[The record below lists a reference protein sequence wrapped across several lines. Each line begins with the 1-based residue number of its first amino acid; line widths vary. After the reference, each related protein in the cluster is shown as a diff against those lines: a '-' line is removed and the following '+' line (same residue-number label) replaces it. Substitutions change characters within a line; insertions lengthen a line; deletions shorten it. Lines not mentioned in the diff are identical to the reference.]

1 MEKLICYQ
9 IENTREIYCLNEVSI
24 NTKRLASNM
33 KLRIV
38 YADASL
44 YDETLDAIAS
54 GKVQSTATVAIGAN
68 EIARTDNLNLS
79 PDSGDSILIFC
90 DLSEKHLNRML
101 FELKSR
107 KVQIDLKAVLT
118 PTNQKWTLRQLH
130 AELEREKANFTR
142 P

>member
-9 IENTREIYCLNEVSI
+9 IKNTREIE
-24 NTKRLASNM
+24 RLASNM

-54 GKVQSTATVAIGAN
+54 GKVQSTATVATGAN

>member
-9 IENTREIYCLNEVSI
+9 IENTREIE
-24 NTKRLASNM
+24 RLASNM

-54 GKVQSTATVAIGAN
+54 GKVQSTATVATGAN

-118 PTNQKWTLRQLH
+118 PTNQKWPLRQLH

>member
-9 IENTREIYCLNEVSI
+9 IENTREIE
-24 NTKRLASNM
+24 RLASNM

-54 GKVQSTATVAIGAN
+54 GKVQSTVTVATGAN

-101 FELKSR
+101 FELKNR

>member
-1 MEKLICYQ
+1 MKGFLLSMEKLICYQ
-9 IENTREIYCLNEVSI
+9 IENTREIE
-24 NTKRLASNM
+24 RLASNM

-54 GKVQSTATVAIGAN
+54 GKVQSTATVATGAN

-101 FELKSR
+101 FELKNR

>member
-9 IENTREIYCLNEVSI
+9 IENTREIE
-24 NTKRLASNM
+24 RLASNM

-54 GKVQSTATVAIGAN
+54 GKVQSTATVATGAN
-68 EIARTDNLNLS
+68 EIARTDNLS

>member
-9 IENTREIYCLNEVSI
+9 IENIREIE
-24 NTKRLASNM
+24 RLASNM

-38 YADASL
+38 YADANL
-44 YDETLDAIAS
+44 YDETLDSIAS
-54 GKVQSTATVAIGAN
+54 GKVRSTAVTS
-68 EIARTDNLNLS
+68 ARSENTTD
-79 PDSGDSILIFC
+79 DSILIFC

-107 KVQIDLKAVLT
+107 KVQIDFKAILT
-118 PTNQKWTLRQLH
+118 PTNRKWTLRQLH

-142 P
+142 K

>member
-9 IENTREIYCLNEVSI
+9 IENTREIE
-24 NTKRLASNM
+24 RLASNM

-54 GKVQSTATVAIGAN
+54 GKVQSTATVATGAN

-90 DLSEKHLNRML
+90 DLSEKHRS
-101 FELKSR
+101 EERRVGKECRSR
-107 KVQIDLKAVLT
+107 WS
-118 PTNQKWTLRQLH
+118 PYH
-130 AELEREKANFTR
+130 
-142 P
+142 

>member
-9 IENTREIYCLNEVSI
+9 IENTRVIE
-24 NTKRLASNM
+24 RLASNM

-54 GKVQSTATVAIGAN
+54 GKVQSTATVATGAN

>member
-9 IENTREIYCLNEVSI
+9 IENTREIE
-24 NTKRLASNM
+24 RLASNM

-54 GKVQSTATVAIGAN
+54 GKVQSTATVATGAN

-107 KVQIDLKAVLT
+107 KIQIDLKAVLT

>member
-9 IENTREIYCLNEVSI
+9 IENTREIE
-24 NTKRLASNM
+24 RLASNM

-54 GKVQSTATVAIGAN
+54 GKVQSTATVATGAN

-79 PDSGDSILIFC
+79 PDSGDSLLIFC

>member
-9 IENTREIYCLNEVSI
+9 IENTREIE
-24 NTKRLASNM
+24 RLASNM

-54 GKVQSTATVAIGAN
+54 GKVQSTATVATGAN
-68 EIARTDNLNLS
+68 ELARTDNLNLS

>member
-9 IENTREIYCLNEVSI
+9 IENTREIE
-24 NTKRLASNM
+24 RLASNM

-54 GKVQSTATVAIGAN
+54 GKVQSTATVATGAN

-90 DLSEKHLNRML
+90 NLSEKHLNRML

>member
-9 IENTREIYCLNEVSI
+9 IENTREIE
-24 NTKRLASNM
+24 RLASNM

-54 GKVQSTATVAIGAN
+54 GKVQSTATVATGAN
-68 EIARTDNLNLS
+68 EIARADNLNLS

>member
-1 MEKLICYQ
+1 
-9 IENTREIYCLNEVSI
+9 
-24 NTKRLASNM
+24 M

-44 YDETLDAIAS
+44 YDETLDAIAY
-54 GKVQSTATVAIGAN
+54 GKVQSTATVATGAN

>member
-9 IENTREIYCLNEVSI
+9 IENTREIE
-24 NTKRLASNM
+24 RLASNM

-54 GKVQSTATVAIGAN
+54 GKVQSTATVATGAN

-101 FELKSR
+101 FEIKTR
-107 KVQIDLKAVLT
+107 KVQIHLQAVLT

>member
-9 IENTREIYCLNEVSI
+9 IENTREIE
-24 NTKRLASNM
+24 RLASNM

-54 GKVQSTATVAIGAN
+54 GKVQSTATVATGAN

-118 PTNQKWTLRQLH
+118 PTNRSGPCGFLIQT
-130 AELEREKANFTR
+130 ACG
-142 P
+142 

>member
-9 IENTREIYCLNEVSI
+9 IENTREIE
-24 NTKRLASNM
+24 RLASNM

-54 GKVQSTATVAIGAN
+54 GKVQSTATVATRAN

>member
-9 IENTREIYCLNEVSI
+9 IENTREIE
-24 NTKRLASNM
+24 RLASNM

-54 GKVQSTATVAIGAN
+54 GKVQSTATVATGAN

-142 P
+142 L

>member
-9 IENTREIYCLNEVSI
+9 IENTREIE
-24 NTKRLASNM
+24 RLASNM

-38 YADASL
+38 YADAGL

-54 GKVQSTATVAIGAN
+54 GKVQSTATVATGAN